1 MKLNVCY
8 SERVYYQNDVAFTD
22 EQIKEMLDE
31 VEVPEN
37 EREELFSDP
46 DKLFDAIRCSQIFND
61 YLSDSLTCEIID
73 SHDFEYE
80 YIDLIKKKKN
90 KGKLFL

>member
-1 MKLNVCY
+1 MKLKVCY
-8 SERVYYQNDVAFTD
+8 SETVYYENDLAFTD

-46 DKLFDAIRCSQIFND
+46 DKLLDTIRCSQLFND
-61 YLSDSLTCEIID
+61 YLSESLTFEIID
-73 SHDFEYE
+73 SDSFQYE
-80 YIDLIKKKKN
+80 YIDLIREEEE
-90 KGKLFL
+90 